1 VKVKAD
7 KIKLF
12 VLDVDGVLTDAGM
25 YYDNYENELKKFNTR
40 DSVGLN
46 LLRMAGIQIAIIT
59 QEKTDIVT
67 RRAEKLRIRYLLQG
81 VNNKQEA
88 LQGLL
93 EKLNINF
100 DETAYI
106 GDDLNDIPVLQKVGL
121 ALAVADAAPQVK
133 KLADW
138 VSSHKGGEG
147 AVREAAELLLESRG
161 ILDEIVENYV
171 TQLSDSD

>member
-1 VKVKAD
+1 MKEKAD
-7 KIKLF
+7 KIKLL

-25 YYDNYENELKKFNTR
+25 YYDNHENELKKFNTR

-46 LLRMAGIQIAIIT
+46 LLRMADIQIAIIT

-67 RRAEKLRIRYLLQG
+67 RRAEKLRIKYLLQG

-93 EKLNINF
+93 EKLKINF

-147 AVREAAELLLESRG
+147 AVREAAELLLEFRG
-161 ILDEIVENYV
+161 ILDDIVENYV